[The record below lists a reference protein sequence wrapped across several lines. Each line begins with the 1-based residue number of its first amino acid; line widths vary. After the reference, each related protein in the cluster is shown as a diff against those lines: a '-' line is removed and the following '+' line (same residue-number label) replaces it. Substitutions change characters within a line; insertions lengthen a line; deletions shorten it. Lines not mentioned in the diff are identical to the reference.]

1 MVIRAQS
8 SMPLHQSVRLVIA
21 VVLHTSLRTAA
32 YDPDLITAL
41 PGLPSELEHLKQY
54 VLKGV
59 SAHVSAAEPQGSR
72 GPRLPCG
79 THFRQI

>member
-1 MVIRAQS
+1 
-8 SMPLHQSVRLVIA
+8 MPLHQSVRLVIA

-59 SAHVSAAEPQGSR
+59 SAHVSAAVLVGSR
-72 GPRLPCG
+72 GPRLPCRA
-79 THFRQI
+79 HFRQI